1 MSEWNI
7 VAAAIVIVCA
17 LGVLALKVYQAKK
30 KGETITFDTFL
41 DTYGDDI
48 ITMLQDTIV
57 IMTVDSANFE
67 SQEEYE
73 KEIIHTTVEVMKKNC
88 VHFGIPQKVVDLVDT
103 DTLTKWISDIFNAH
117 KPDAFSAL
125 DKETLEK
132 NEDIIDSEVI
142 DVLLPSYEEVT
153 NESENLETE
162 HEVANEGSEPL
173 D

>member
-17 LGVLALKVYQAKK
+17 LGVLAMKVYQAKK
-30 KGETITFDTFL
+30 KGQTITFDTFL

-57 IMTVDSANFE
+57 IMTVDSANFA

-103 DTLTKWISDIFNAH
+103 DTLTKWISDIFKSR

-125 DKETLEK
+125 DNETLEK
-132 NEDIIDSEVI
+132 HEDIIDSEVI
-142 DVLLPSYEEVT
+142 EVLMPSYEEVT
-153 NESENLETE
+153 NESENLDIGESKE
-162 HEVANEGSEPL
+162 
-173 D
+173 

>member
-88 VHFGIPQKVVDLVDT
+88 VHFGIPQKVIDLVDT
-103 DTLTKWISDIFNAH
+103 DTLTKWISDIFTSR

-132 NEDIIDSEVI
+132 HEDIIDQEVI
-142 DVLLPSYEEVT
+142 DVLMPSYDEVS
-153 NESENLETE
+153 NESDII
-162 HEVANEGSEPL
+162 EGERNTGN
-173 D
+173 